1 MIAFADTIHPRYTS
15 ITMADLNPLLDM
27 LAGIESGQRK
37 LGAPDKNDPLDP
49 WGSDPLVSEISSALF
64 ASGILKDGNPYS
76 EGAERLWTQF
86 PEDLSPES
94 TQALKDWVF
103 RLTRAERFCAG
114 SIWSVAESGLLGRI
128 VRELH
133 ERAN

>member
-1 MIAFADTIHPRYTS
+1 
-15 ITMADLNPLLDM
+15 MADLNPLLDM